1 MFKIT
6 YLIKKKSDLIVRKNI
21 KSIVFILAIT
31 IAGISLPM
39 SIISI
44 IHEPEQEFYTIT
56 AYNLTAYES
65 VILSI
70 PMEKNDVFSY
80 SWTQH
85 RTNRVLVWC
94 FALIS
99 IEGYNDF
106 GNGHYPNSTERDY
119 LNQHLINLDYY
130 GSGLYQVNSTRTWYF
145 LFYQG
150 ATNDMEYL
158 TITYTI
164 F

>member
-1 MFKIT
+1 M
-6 YLIKKKSDLIVRKNI
+6 RKNI
-21 KSIVFILAIT
+21 KSIVFILEIA

-44 IHEPEQEFYTIT
+44 IYEPEQEFYTIT
-56 AYNLTAYES
+56 AYNLTYYES

-70 PMEKNDVFSY
+70 PMEEGDVFSY
-80 SWTQH
+80 NWTQE
-85 RTNRVLVWC
+85 RSNRVMISC
-94 FALIS
+94 FALTS
-99 IEGYNDF
+99 IEGYDDF

-119 LNQHLINLDYY
+119 LNQHLIEFDYY
-130 GSGLYQVNSTRTWYF
+130 GSGYYQANSTRTWYF

-150 ATNDMEYL
+150 STLLEYL